1 MMLPCIGGLVE
12 KKNYIY
18 FTICTSR
25 QTKASAE
32 NEGRKIWLI
41 CYFSTRSE
49 SRVGG
54 HSTRWGQVDL
64 HYFVSE
70 AQTFTLTTIDD
81 IVWDVISPSI
91 HRSYF
96 YIKFDSVRRG
106 EITTLQTAE
115 EKKVFMMYSWVESSR
130 WLSTLS
136 LLFYH
141 VKMWWKRFWREFV
154 SWEEFELIRILS
166 PRGHERLKKVE
177 KLKLS
182 DQI

>member
-1 MMLPCIGGLVE
+1 MYRVQKIFHNNMQRLQQPE
-12 KKNYIY
+12 KKVVKQK
-18 FTICTSR
+18 R
-25 QTKASAE
+25 VKE
-32 NEGRKIWLI
+32 IWLI

-136 LLFYH
+136 LLFYRFI
-141 VKMWWKRFWREFV
+141 MWKCDGNDSGENLCHEKNLSSLEFCLHEDTSDWK
-154 SWEEFELIRILS
+154 
-166 PRGHERLKKVE
+166 
-177 KLKLS
+177 KLKNWNWV
-182 DQI
+182 IKFKKI

>member
-1 MMLPCIGGLVE
+1 MYRVQKIFHNNMQRLQQPE
-12 KKNYIY
+12 KKVVKQK
-18 FTICTSR
+18 R
-25 QTKASAE
+25 VKE
-32 NEGRKIWLI
+32 IWLI

-115 EKKVFMMYSWVESSR
+115 EKKSSWCTAELSRVVDSRLSRCCFIMWKCDGNDSGENLCHEKNLSS
-130 WLSTLS
+130 LEFC
-136 LLFYH
+136 LLEDTSD
-141 VKMWWKRFWREFV
+141 WK
-154 SWEEFELIRILS
+154 
-166 PRGHERLKKVE
+166 
-177 KLKLS
+177 KLKNWNWV
-182 DQI
+182 IKFKKI